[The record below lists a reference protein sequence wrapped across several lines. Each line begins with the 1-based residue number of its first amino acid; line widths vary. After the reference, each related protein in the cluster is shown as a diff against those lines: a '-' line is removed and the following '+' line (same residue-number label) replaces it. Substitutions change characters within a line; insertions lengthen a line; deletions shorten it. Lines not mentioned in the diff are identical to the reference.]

1 VTRYP
6 THKLGVY
13 TAVVALGLLG
23 ALVGGLPELVAVV
36 APFALLLLA
45 GLVGAR
51 PPRLGARVEL
61 DGERVVEGE
70 AVHLGLELTADAAV
84 EQVEVLVG
92 VPAGLEVAGAANPTA
107 LPLAAGEPARL
118 AWTVHGRR
126 WGRYRLGQVWLR
138 VRDRFGLFHYETLV
152 DADQPLRVY
161 PAAEALKAL
170 VRPQEVRA
178 TAGELVARTKGDGI
192 EFADLRPFVPGDRV
206 RRINWRASA
215 RRGELWVNEAHPE
228 RNADIVLFL
237 DTFAEARGATGGTL
251 DAAVRAATA
260 LAARYLTRRDRV
272 GLVRLGG
279 TLEWLLP
286 GTGPEHLHRVVASL
300 LEADA
305 SPSYVDKGL
314 ALVPPRTLP
323 PGALV
328 IAVTPLLDERG
339 GAVLVDLHAR
349 GWDLV
354 VIEVSP
360 LPFITAPPGEFGAL
374 AGRLWRLRREAVRA
388 RYERLGVAV
397 VTWRDG
403 VPLDAV
409 LEEVAAFRRFAR
421 HVRA

>member
-1 VTRYP
+1 MTRYP
-6 THKLGVY
+6 TQKLGAY

-23 ALVGGLPELVAVV
+23 ALAARLPELVAVV

-51 PPRLGARVEL
+51 PPRLDARLAVAE
-61 DGERVVEGE
+61 ERMVEGQ
-70 AVHLGLELTADAAV
+70 AVRLQLELAAETPV

-92 VPAGLEVAGAANPTA
+92 VPSGLAVEDGPNPTA
-107 LPLAAGEPARL
+107 VPLAAGEPTSLRWNL
-118 AWTVHGRR
+118 RGRR
-126 WGRYRLGQVWLR
+126 WGLYRPGRAWLR
-138 VRDRFGLFHYETLV
+138 VRDRFGLFHYETAV
-152 DADQPLRVY
+152 EAGSALRVY
-161 PAAEALKAL
+161 PGADALLSL
-170 VRPQEVRA
+170 VRPFDTRV
-178 TAGELVARTKGDGI
+178 TAGEQVARAKGDGI

-206 RRINWRASA
+206 RRVNWRASA
-215 RRGELWVNEAHPE
+215 RRGALWVNEAHPE

-237 DTFAEARGATGGTL
+237 DTFAEAGGTGGTL
-251 DAAVRAATA
+251 AAAVRAATA
-260 LAARYLTRRDRV
+260 LAARYLDRRDRV

-286 GTGPEHLHRVVASL
+286 GTGPGHLHRVVEAL

-305 SPSYVDKGL
+305 TPSYVDKGL
-314 ALVPPRTLP
+314 HLVPPRTLP

-328 IAVTPLLDERG
+328 IAITPLLDQRG
-339 GAVLVDLHAR
+339 RAILVDLHHR

-354 VIEVSP
+354 VVEVSP
-360 LPFITAPPGEFGAL
+360 LAYADPPDGEFGAL
-374 AGRLWRLRREAVRA
+374 AQRLWRLQREAVRA
-388 RYERLGVAV
+388 RYERLGIAVAE
-397 VTWRDG
+397 WRED

>member
-6 THKLGVY
+6 TAKLGVY
-13 TAVVALGLLG
+13 TGVVALGLLA

-36 APFALLLLA
+36 APFAVLLLA
-45 GLVGAR
+45 GLIGAR
-51 PPRLGARVEL
+51 PPRLDARLEL
-61 DGERVVEGE
+61 DGDRMVEWQ
-70 AVHLGLELTADAAV
+70 AVRLDLELTAGAAV
-84 EQVEVLVG
+84 EQAEVLLG
-92 VPAGLEVAGAANPTA
+92 VPAGLELDGGPNPTA

-118 AWTVHGRR
+118 DWTVHGRR
-126 WGRYRLGQVWLR
+126 WGLYRFGQVWLR
-138 VRDRFGLFHYETLV
+138 VRDRFGLFHYETQV
-152 DADQPLRVY
+152 EAGRALRVY
-161 PAAEALKAL
+161 PGADALRAM
-170 VRPQEVRA
+170 VRPFETRA
-178 TAGELVARTKGDGI
+178 SAGEQVARVKGDGI
-192 EFADLRPFVPGDRV
+192 EFADLRPFAPGDQL

-260 LAARYLTRRDRV
+260 LAARYLARRDRV

-305 SPSYVDKGL
+305 TPSYVDKGL

-328 IAVTPLLDERG
+328 IAITPLLDERG
-339 GAVLVDLHAR
+339 GAILVDLHAR
-349 GWDLV
+349 GWDLA

-360 LPFITAPPGEFGAL
+360 LPFTGTPEGEFGVL
-374 AGRLWRLRREAVRA
+374 AERLWRLQREAVRA
-388 RYERLGVAV
+388 RYERRGIAV
-397 VTWRDG
+397 VSWRDG
-403 VPLDAV
+403 IALDAV

>member
-6 THKLGVY
+6 TRKLGAY

-23 ALVGGLPELVAVV
+23 ALAGGLPELVAVV

-51 PPRLGARVEL
+51 PPRLRARLLLAE
-61 DGERVVEGE
+61 ERVVEGA
-70 AVHLGLELTADAAV
+70 AVQVDLELTAQGRVD
-84 EQVEVLVG
+84 QVEVLLG
-92 VPAGLEVAGAANPTA
+92 VPDGLAVEDGPNPTA
-107 LPLAAGEPARL
+107 LPLAAGAPARL
-118 AWTVHGRR
+118 RWSLRGRR
-126 WGRYRLGQVWLR
+126 WGRYRVGQVWLR
-138 VRDRFGLFHYETLV
+138 VRDRFGLFHHEAQL
-152 DADQPLRVY
+152 DAGAVLRVY
-161 PAAEALKAL
+161 PAADALLAM
-170 VRPQEVRA
+170 VRPFGTRA
-178 TAGELVARTKGDGI
+178 TAGEQVARAKGDGI

-206 RRINWRASA
+206 RRVNWRASA
-215 RRGELWVNEAHPE
+215 RRGALWVNEAHPE

-237 DTFAEARGATGGTL
+237 DTFAEAGGPGGGTL
-251 DAAVRAATA
+251 AAGVRAATA
-260 LAARYLTRRDRV
+260 LAASYLDRRDRV

-286 GTGPEHLHRVVASL
+286 GSGPAHLHRVVEAL

-314 ALVPPRTLP
+314 HLVPPRTLP

-328 IAVTPLLDERG
+328 VAVTPLLDERG
-339 GAVLVDLHAR
+339 RTILVDLYER
-349 GWDLV
+349 GWDLAV
-354 VIEVSP
+354 VEVSP
-360 LPFITAPPGEFGAL
+360 LEHAGPPAGEFGAL
-374 AGRLWRLRREAVRA
+374 AHRLWRLQRQAVRA
-388 RYERLGVAV
+388 RYERLGIAVAE
-397 VTWRDG
+397 WRED

>member
-1 VTRYP
+1 MTRYP
-6 THKLGVY
+6 TRKLGVY
-13 TAVVALGLLG
+13 TAVVALGLVG

-36 APFALLLLA
+36 APFAVLLLA

-51 PPRLGARVEL
+51 PPRIEARAEL
-61 DGERVVEGE
+61 DGERVVEGQ
-70 AVHLGLELTADAAV
+70 AVRFDLELTAEAAV
-84 EQVEVLVG
+84 EQAEVLVG
-92 VPAGLEVAGAANPTA
+92 VPAGLGIDGGPNPTA

-118 AWTVHGRR
+118 GWTVHGRR
-126 WGRYRLGQVWLR
+126 WGLYRFGRVWLR

-152 DADQPLRVY
+152 EAGQALRVY
-161 PAAEALKAL
+161 PAADALKAL
-170 VRPQEVRA
+170 IRPHDTRA
-178 TAGELVARTKGDGI
+178 TAGEQVARTKGDGI
-192 EFADLRPFVPGDRV
+192 EFADLRPFVAGDRV

-228 RNADIVLFL
+228 RNANIVLFL

-260 LAARYLTRRDRV
+260 LAARYLGRRDRV

-305 SPSYVDKGL
+305 TPSYVDKGL

-339 GAVLVDLHAR
+339 AAVLVDLHAR
-349 GWDLV
+349 GWDLA

-360 LPFITAPPGEFGAL
+360 LPFTTTPPGEFGAL
-374 AGRLWRLRREAVRA
+374 AERLWRLQREAVRA
-388 RYERLGVAV
+388 RYERLGIAV
-397 VTWRDG
+397 VSWRDG
-403 VPLDAV
+403 VALDAV
-409 LEEVAAFRRFAR
+409 LEEVAEFRRFAR

>member
-6 THKLGVY
+6 TRKLGAY

-23 ALVGGLPELVAVV
+23 ALVGGVPELVAVA
-36 APFALLLLA
+36 APFAVLLLA

-51 PPRLGARVEL
+51 PPRLDARVEL

-70 AVHLGLELTADAAV
+70 AVRLDLELAADTAV

-92 VPAGLEVAGAANPTA
+92 VPAGLAVDGPNPTA

-126 WGRYRLGQVWLR
+126 WGLYRFGQVWLR

-152 DADQPLRVY
+152 DAGQALRVY
-161 PAAEALKAL
+161 PAAVTLRAL
-170 VRPQEVRA
+170 VRPHEVRA
-178 TAGELVARTKGDGI
+178 TAGEQVARGKGDGI

-206 RRINWRASA
+206 QRINWRASA
-215 RRGELWVNEAHPE
+215 RRGELWTNEAHPE

-260 LAARYLTRRDRV
+260 LAARYLARRDRV

-339 GAVLVDLHAR
+339 GAILVDLHAR
-349 GWDLV
+349 GWDLA

-360 LPFITAPPGEFGAL
+360 LPFVTPPPGEFGAL
-374 AGRLWRLRREAVRA
+374 AERLWRLQREAVRA
-388 RYERLGVAV
+388 CYERLGVAV
-397 VTWRDG
+397 VSWRDG

-409 LEEVAAFRRFAR
+409 LEEVAAFRRYAR
-421 HVRA
+421 HVRV

>member
-1 VTRYP
+1 MTRYP
-6 THKLGVY
+6 TRKLGVY
-13 TAVVALGLLG
+13 TAVVALGLVG

-36 APFALLLLA
+36 APFAVLLLA

-51 PPRLGARVEL
+51 PPRIEARAEL
-61 DGERVVEGE
+61 DGERVVEGQ
-70 AVHLGLELTADAAV
+70 AVRFHLELTAEAAV
-84 EQVEVLVG
+84 EQAEVLVG
-92 VPAGLEVAGAANPTA
+92 VPAGLGIDGGPNPTA

-118 AWTVHGRR
+118 GWTVHGRR
-126 WGRYRLGQVWLR
+126 WGLYRFGRVWLR

-152 DADQPLRVY
+152 EAGQALRVY
-161 PAAEALKAL
+161 PAADALKAL
-170 VRPQEVRA
+170 IRPHDTRA
-178 TAGELVARTKGDGI
+178 TAGEQVARTKGDGI
-192 EFADLRPFVPGDRV
+192 EFADLRPFVAGDRV

-228 RNADIVLFL
+228 RNANIVLFL

-260 LAARYLTRRDRV
+260 LAARYLGRRDRV

-305 SPSYVDKGL
+305 TPSYVDKGL

-339 GAVLVDLHAR
+339 AAVLVDLHAR
-349 GWDLV
+349 GWDLA

-360 LPFITAPPGEFGAL
+360 LPFTTTPPGEFGAL
-374 AGRLWRLRREAVRA
+374 AERLWRLQREAVRA
-388 RYERLGVAV
+388 RYERLGIAV
-397 VTWRDG
+397 VSWRDG
-403 VPLDAV
+403 VALDAV
-409 LEEVAAFRRFAR
+409 LEEVAEFRRFAR

>member
-6 THKLGVY
+6 TRKLGAY
-13 TAVVALGLLG
+13 TGVVALGLLG

-36 APFALLLLA
+36 APFAVLLLA

-51 PPRLGARVEL
+51 PPRLDARVEL
-61 DGERVVEGE
+61 DGERVVEGQ
-70 AVHLGLELTADAAV
+70 AVRLDLELAAGAAV
-84 EQVEVLVG
+84 EQVEVLVD
-92 VPAGLEVAGAANPTA
+92 VPAGLAVEGAPNPTA
-107 LPLAAGEPARL
+107 LALAVGEPVRL
-118 AWTVHGRR
+118 GWTVHGRR
-126 WGRYRLGQVWLR
+126 WGLYRLGRVWLR

-152 DADQPLRVY
+152 DGHLPLRVY
-161 PAAEALKAL
+161 PSAEALNAL
-170 VRPQEVRA
+170 IRPHDTRVS
-178 TAGELVARTKGDGI
+178 AGEQVARAKGDGI

-215 RRGELWVNEAHPE
+215 RRGALWVNEAHPE

-260 LAARYLTRRDRV
+260 LAARYLSRRDRV

-286 GTGPEHLHRVVASL
+286 AAGPEHLHRVVSSL

-305 SPSYVDKGL
+305 TPSYVDKGL

-339 GAVLVDLHAR
+339 GAILVDLHAR
-349 GWDLV
+349 GWDLA

-360 LPFITAPPGEFGAL
+360 LPFTTTPPGEFGAL
-374 AGRLWRLRREAVRA
+374 AERLWRLQREAVRA
-388 RYERLGVAV
+388 RYERLGIAV

-403 VPLDAV
+403 VALDAV
-409 LEEVAAFRRFAR
+409 LEEVAAFRRYAR
-421 HVRA
+421 HVRV